1 MASLMH
7 LVTGRKRECTV
18 WQHFEYLEGKKKSKC
33 LVVDESGKMCGFE
46 VAGKNPTNLKGHL
59 NTRHKDVYAEVC
71 GKEQDRKHSL
81 KRKRDDDEAD
91 DRKSDSVPKAG
102 SSQTLSE
109 CMNRRIATWS
119 KDSIEYKY
127 RLDGVLQMLISSC
140 RPVTMVDAAGYRES
154 MRRCDPKFIIPG
166 MDSLV

>member
-33 LVVDESGKMCGFE
+33 FVVDESGKMCGFE

-59 NTRHKDVYAEVC
+59 NTRHKNVYAEVC

-81 KRKRDDDEAD
+81 KRKRDDGEAGY
-91 DRKSDSVPKAG
+91 RKSDSVPKAG
-102 SSQTLSE
+102 SSQHPHLRHLLNVYFLFADFSAVVLETE
-109 CMNRRIATWS
+109 CPS
-119 KDSIEYKY
+119 
-127 RLDGVLQMLISSC
+127 LL
-140 RPVTMVDAAGYRES
+140 
-154 MRRCDPKFIIPG
+154 RCV
-166 MDSLV
+166 SV